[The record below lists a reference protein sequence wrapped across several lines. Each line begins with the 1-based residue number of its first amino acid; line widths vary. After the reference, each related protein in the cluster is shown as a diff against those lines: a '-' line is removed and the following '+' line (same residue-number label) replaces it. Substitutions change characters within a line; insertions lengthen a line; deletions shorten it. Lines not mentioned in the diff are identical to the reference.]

1 MCVYVC
7 CVCVMLMNKK
17 IVPSYLQ
24 KRWDKSGSHQLKMS
38 RIRRK
43 VKQQAVVGARG
54 IGKDG
59 LPASG
64 KGKINYQ

>member
-1 MCVYVC
+1 
-7 CVCVMLMNKK
+7 MLMNKK

-43 VKQQAVVGARG
+43 VKQQAVVSARG
-54 IGKDG
+54 IGKK

>member
-1 MCVYVC
+1 
-7 CVCVMLMNKK
+7 MLMNKK
-17 IVPSYLQ
+17 IVPSYLK

-38 RIRRK
+38 RIRCK
-43 VKQQAVVGARG
+43 VKQQAAVSASG

-59 LPASG
+59 LQASG

>member
-1 MCVYVC
+1 
-7 CVCVMLMNKK
+7 MLMNKK

-24 KRWDKSGSHQLKMS
+24 KRWDKSGSHKLKMS

-43 VKQQAVVGARG
+43 VKQQAAVSASEL
-54 IGKDG
+54 GKDG

-64 KGKINYQ
+64 KGKMNYQ

>member
-1 MCVYVC
+1 MRVYVC
-7 CVCVMLMNKK
+7 VVCVMLMNKK

-43 VKQQAVVGARG
+43 VKQQAAVSASG

-59 LPASG
+59 LPASS
-64 KGKINYQ
+64 KGKN